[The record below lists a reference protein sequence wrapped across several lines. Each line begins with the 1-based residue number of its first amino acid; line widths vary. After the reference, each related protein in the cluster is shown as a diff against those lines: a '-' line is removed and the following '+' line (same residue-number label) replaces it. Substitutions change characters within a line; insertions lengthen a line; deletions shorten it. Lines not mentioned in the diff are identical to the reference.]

1 MTNPISRMIGEKKQW
16 RQYKARVA
24 ALPQPHRAAAEA
36 VEHYLMRV
44 GAVFVSDAQG
54 LMQMFDDLAE
64 LFEQSAADGTPVRD
78 IVGDDPVAFVEDF
91 ITNYPSGRWLTKER
105 ERLTEAITKAGT

>member
-16 RQYKARVA
+16 RQYKARIA
-24 ALPQPHRAAAEA
+24 ALPRPHRDAAEA

-44 GAVFVSDAQG
+44 GAVFVSDPQG

-105 ERLTEAITKAGT
+105 ERLNEAIEKAES

>member
-16 RQYKARVA
+16 RQYKARIA
-24 ALPQPHRAAAEA
+24 ALPQPHRDAAEA

-105 ERLTEAITKAGT
+105 ERLNEAIEKAKS

>member
-16 RQYKARVA
+16 RQYKARIA
-24 ALPQPHRAAAEA
+24 ALPQPHRGAAEA

-54 LMQMFDDLAE
+54 RTSSPTTRPAAGSPR
-64 LFEQSAADGTPVRD
+64 SA
-78 IVGDDPVAFVEDF
+78 
-91 ITNYPSGRWLTKER
+91 SG
-105 ERLTEAITKAGT
+105 